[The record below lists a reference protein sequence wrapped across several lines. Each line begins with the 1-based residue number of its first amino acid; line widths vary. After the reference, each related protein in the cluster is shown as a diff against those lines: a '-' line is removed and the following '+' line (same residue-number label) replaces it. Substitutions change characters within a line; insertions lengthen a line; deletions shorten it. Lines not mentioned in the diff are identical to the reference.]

1 MTYREILLQELE
13 NVSDEVLA
21 EAIDFIRFLKTKSV
35 FNPPTDIKP
44 SDPVENPNSEQ
55 FDDPKTAFSTFLA
68 DLKQLPLRRIE
79 PLRQDTK
86 GKDLSQ
92 FVGTWQGD
100 DLEECLRFVQET
112 RSQSEF

>member
-1 MTYREILLQELE
+1 MTYREILLQEIE
-13 NVSDEVLA
+13 TASDEVLA

-35 FNPPTDIKP
+35 LNSTTDIEP
-44 SDPVENPNSEQ
+44 SDSVENHSSEQ

-68 DLKQLPLRRIE
+68 DLKQLPLRRVE
-79 PLRQDTK
+79 PIRQNTK
-86 GKDLSQ
+86 GKDLAQ

-100 DLEECLRFVQET
+100 DLEECLRTVQET